1 MLKYCQLLLTVALNF
16 FFCEE
21 TKRALDPK
29 GDWIYNGEHLW
40 HHSYTRPAKG
50 TTRQKQALSMS
61 S

>member
-1 MLKYCQLLLTVALNF
+1 MVKHFQLLLTVALKF
-16 FFCEE
+16 FLEE

-29 GDWIYNGEHLW
+29 GDWIDNGEHLW